1 MTAATIT
8 PLVPEALPAP
18 DLIADALAKL
28 TQDPGALFEVEVL
41 VLLRQVRK
49 AEPARWARVRHAAKE
64 TKSISLAELDKLT
77 SDSAHDSAEGDTE
90 IFPEVTLWPDP
101 VEGAELLEDLA
112 IIIRRHVIADPATIH
127 AAALWAAFTWFVDVV
142 NVAPIANVTAP
153 EKRCGKTVLLGV
165 LARLSCRPLAVS
177 NIAPAALFRA
187 LQLWQPTLLIDEVDA
202 FLAEHEEARGILNAG
217 FTRDTAFVIRCVG
230 DDHTPTRFNVWGAKA
245 LCGIGKIADTLADR
259 SIPLRLRRKMIGE
272 RTVKIRHSDPGAFAE
287 LVGKLARFA
296 LDNRDAVRFARPAE
310 IEGLNDRANDCWEPL
325 LAVAEVAGGDWP
337 RVARAA
343 AVSLHGLE
351 EDAPSIGAEL
361 LTSIRDAFDS
371 RRTDRLSTA
380 DLLETLADD
389 EEAPWAAWNRGK
401 PMTPHQLSKRLSEF
415 GIKSGSVRIGLKT
428 PKGYRLEQFTE
439 AFDRYLS
446 ADTPAIAATTPQ
458 TSNHAAYSDFER
470 ATTAPT
476 VADKKT
482 LQPSKHGVCGV
493 VADQTTPLAAT
504 HGGVGVTAA
513 PAMFGGV
520 I

>member
-1 MTAATIT
+1 MSAANVT
-8 PLVPEALPAP
+8 PLIPEPVAAP

-49 AEPARWARVRHAAKE
+49 ADPARWARIRCAAKE
-64 TKSISLAELDKLT
+64 AKSISLADLDKLT
-77 SDSAHDSAEGDTE
+77 GDSANDSAMGDSE
-90 IFPEVTLWPDP
+90 IFPEVTLWPEP
-101 VEGAELLEDLA
+101 VNGAELLDSLA
-112 IIIRRHVIADPATIH
+112 SIIRRHVIADQTTIH

-165 LARLSCRPLAVS
+165 LARLACRPLAVS

-259 SIPLRLRRKMIGE
+259 SIPLRLRRKTLGE
-272 RTVKIRHSDPGAFAE
+272 RTVKIRHADPLAFAQ
-287 LVGKLARFA
+287 LSSQLARFA
-296 LDNRDAVRFARPAE
+296 IDNREAVRLARPAE

-325 LAVAEVAGGDWP
+325 LAVAEVAGGEWP
-337 RVARAA
+337 RLARTA

-351 EDAPSIGAEL
+351 GEAPSIAAEL
-361 LTSIRDAFDS
+361 LADVKAAFDDK
-371 RRTDRLSTA
+371 RTSKLFSV
-380 DLLETLADD
+380 DLLAALIADD
-389 EEAPWAAWNRGK
+389 EAAWATWNRGK
-401 PMTPHQLSKRLSEF
+401 PMSPRQLSSKLSEF
-415 GIKSGSVRIGLKT
+415 GIKSGTIRQGFDTK
-428 PKGYRLEQFTE
+428 KGYSLDQFCD
-439 AFDRYLS
+439 AFERYIC
-446 ADTPAIAATTPQ
+446 ADTPAGSVTPSQ
-458 TSNHAAYSDFER
+458 PSNHAACSDFR
-470 ATTAPT
+470 SVTTPANVT
-476 VADKKT
+476 DKKT
-482 LQPSKHGVCGV
+482 LQPTTGAGCDGVT
-493 VADQTTPLAAT
+493 DKTPLPEKESAS
-504 HGGVGVTAA
+504 HQI
-513 PAMFGGV
+513 FGGE